1 MKIAIAFMVG
11 WMFGELV
18 TVAIR
23 VVRSQPWSR

>member
-23 VVRSQPWSR
+23 ITRSRPWSQ